1 MRNWKNIAFFIVI
14 LAALAKAG
22 HAVAE
27 RSNAKAENDL
37 PARVLNMVKS
47 VTANFNRDLS
57 FLAKT
62 NKSTISRDYGP
73 AMARIFMAR
82 DNSSGVPYLLDMIP
96 TSHYCFI
103 SLKPGSVCGIA
114 KIPDPIDGIL
124 FISHWVHAGGERYFL
139 MIISRTSPG
148 RTIIARVT
156 YKEGIKV
163 LYETLANK
171 QECPLPSLPREQT
184 VPGVSYIAT
193 VLRVKTLSPTSF
205 ELYEKS
211 YSGIVR
217 TAKLKLSLG
226 PSSCRLQ
233 AKTETFYVPPT
244 ATRPGVIEKAGG
256 G

>member
-1 MRNWKNIAFFIVI
+1 MRNWKNIAFFVVI

-27 RSNAKAENDL
+27 RSNAKAENDF
-37 PARVLNMVKS
+37 PARVLNMAKS
-47 VTANFNRDLS
+47 MTDNLKRDLTL
-57 FLAKT
+57 LAKT
-62 NKSTISRDYGP
+62 NKNTISRDYGP

-82 DNSSGVPYLLDMIP
+82 DNSTSVPYLMDIVP
-96 TSHYCFI
+96 TEHYCFI
-103 SLKPGSVCGIA
+103 SLKPGSVCGIQ
-114 KIPDPIDGIL
+114 KLPIPNEGVL
-124 FISHWVHAGGERYFL
+124 FISHWIHAGGERYFL
-139 MIISRTSPG
+139 MIIGSTGPE

-163 LYETLANK
+163 LYDTFANK
-171 QECPLPSLPREQT
+171 QECPLPSLPSVQV
-184 VPGVSYIAT
+184 VPGVSHIAT
-193 VLRVKTLSPTSF
+193 VIRIKTLSPTSF